1 MAVAQR
7 FTITTIRGQA
17 SGRRTAYGAWGTAA
31 GPASQA
37 NATSDPRGC
46 HSRWLILSL
55 VQTFAAPLALPA
67 RGPGS
72 RSRPSDRAG
81 PVRRDRRLPLE
92 PEAPGVCRSIT
103 TGTTHSHAWAGPH
116 DGAGRARRW
125 ITDRR
130 PHYEGAARRGRVDTV
145 LVAPERQ
152 RLGQARRASGQA
164 RRASGQI
171 PVADAIS
178 TRTGQLEPVDH
189 FPGPHEHPV
198 GDAYRTADQV
208 RAPMHPIRE
217 VDVQS
222 PRLAEHHPGA
232 RGGPSEVMRPGV
244 VRPAIRLHLGE
255 TDRDT
260 RVRDSAP
267 QKLGCHLQNWPGKE
281 GARQSALRHIALP
294 RHTYA
299 PRVPSGTRSS
309 LAMKA
314 LSAISMGSEQTS
326 VQHAVMWSKPIL
338 ALVQQMNDR
347 GPAKVPLRSSWSRIT
362 PYALAQK
369 ALNALTELLV
379 IKGGSPALPPRLP
392 PVGPARTEGHSS
404 G

>member
-1 MAVAQR
+1 MTDAVP
-7 FTITTIRGQA
+7 T
-17 SGRRTAYGAWGTAA
+17 RRSS
-31 GPASQA
+31 ASQA

-55 VQTFAAPLALPA
+55 VQTVAAPPALPA

-72 RSRPSDRAG
+72 RFRPSDRAG

-152 RLGQARRASGQA
+152 RLGQARRASGQ
-164 RRASGQI
+164 I

-198 GDAYRTADQV
+198 DDAYRTADQV

-217 VDVQS
+217 VDVPVS
-222 PRLAEHHPGA
+222 YTHLRAHETVLDLVCRL
-232 RGGPSEVMRPGV
+232 
-244 VRPAIRLHLGE
+244 
-255 TDRDT
+255 
-260 RVRDSAP
+260 
-267 QKLGCHLQNWPGKE
+267 
-281 GARQSALRHIALP
+281 
-294 RHTYA
+294 
-299 PRVPSGTRSS
+299 
-309 LAMKA
+309 
-314 LSAISMGSEQTS
+314 
-326 VQHAVMWSKPIL
+326 
-338 ALVQQMNDR
+338 
-347 GPAKVPLRSSWSRIT
+347 
-362 PYALAQK
+362 
-369 ALNALTELLV
+369 LLE
-379 IKGGSPALPPRLP
+379 KK
-392 PVGPARTEGHSS
+392 
-404 G
+404 

>member
-17 SGRRTAYGAWGTAA
+17 SGRRTAYGARGTAA
-31 GPASQA
+31 GLASEAAEVSWAKTSPRDYLFGAVGSRPQQRRRTRLHVTGEASTRRSSASQA

-55 VQTFAAPLALPA
+55 VQTVAAPPALPA

-72 RSRPSDRAG
+72 RFRPSDRAG

-198 GDAYRTADQV
+198 GVANGV
-208 RAPMHPIRE
+208 LMRAGE
-217 VDVQS
+217 VVDGLE
-222 PRLAEHHPGA
+222 LA
-232 RGGPSEVMRPGV
+232 
-244 VRPAIRLHLGE
+244 
-255 TDRDT
+255 
-260 RVRDSAP
+260 
-267 QKLGCHLQNWPGKE
+267 
-281 GARQSALRHIALP
+281 
-294 RHTYA
+294 
-299 PRVPSGTRSS
+299 
-309 LAMKA
+309 
-314 LSAISMGSEQTS
+314 
-326 VQHAVMWSKPIL
+326 
-338 ALVQQMNDR
+338 
-347 GPAKVPLRSSWSRIT
+347 
-362 PYALAQK
+362 
-369 ALNALTELLV
+369 
-379 IKGGSPALPPRLP
+379 
-392 PVGPARTEGHSS
+392 
-404 G
+404 